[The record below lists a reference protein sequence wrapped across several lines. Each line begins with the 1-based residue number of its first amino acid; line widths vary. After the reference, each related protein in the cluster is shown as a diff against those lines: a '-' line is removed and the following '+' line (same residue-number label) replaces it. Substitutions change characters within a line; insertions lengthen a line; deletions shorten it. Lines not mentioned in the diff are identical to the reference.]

1 MFEQLIPLL
10 PEVYLAGVILFAL
23 VVGIFSKPET
33 QFKNTFVISLSGLVA
48 VFALFIIN
56 VPSVGLESVFFIKD
70 AGEAES
76 LFFTS
81 GLAASAKLLI
91 TLCAIVIMMISKP
104 YLASRQSQKFEFNIL
119 LLTATLG
126 AYVALSTYNLIIMF
140 IGLELLSFSLYVL
153 VGFVRQSQNAMKSA
167 TKYFIVGSIAS
178 ALMLYGI
185 SLVYLVSG
193 SVSYI
198 VMAEHIAAST
208 ISGMSFEYI
217 LAIILITMALFFKIA
232 IAPLQFYLADVLSAC
247 NRPTLGYISTVSK
260 IVGLVVLYQ
269 FWAIILG
276 DKSQSEDFYHVMF
289 IFGLLSIFVGSIY
302 ALKEE
307 SVNRFLAYSSINNA
321 GFMLVCSTM
330 LDFNTLMFYLV
341 NYCLVILALVS
352 FILSFKVR
360 GEYIKK
366 IQDLAFIS
374 KQNHKFALLG
384 VFLIFTLAGVP
395 PFVMFYAK
403 FAVIKGL
410 VVEGFIVYA
419 VLAVIFSIFAV
430 AYCLRVIK
438 YAYLSTRQEDVSIQT
453 ITSTKILT
461 YLLSLL
467 IVIFSIAP
475 NIIASLF

>member
-1 MFEQLIPLL
+1 M
-10 PEVYLAGVILFAL
+10 
-23 VVGIFSKPET
+23 
-33 QFKNTFVISLSGLVA
+33 
-48 VFALFIIN
+48 
-56 VPSVGLESVFFIKD
+56 
-70 AGEAES
+70 
-76 LFFTS
+76 
-81 GLAASAKLLI
+81 
-91 TLCAIVIMMISKP
+91 
-104 YLASRQSQKFEFNIL
+104 
-119 LLTATLG
+119 
-126 AYVALSTYNLIIMF
+126 
-140 IGLELLSFSLYVL
+140 
-153 VGFVRQSQNAMKSA
+153 
-167 TKYFIVGSIAS
+167 
-178 ALMLYGI
+178 
-185 SLVYLVSG
+185 
-193 SVSYI
+193 
-198 VMAEHIAAST
+198 
-208 ISGMSFEYI
+208 
-217 LAIILITMALFFKIA
+217 
-232 IAPLQFYLADVLSAC
+232 
-247 NRPTLGYISTVSK
+247 
-260 IVGLVVLYQ
+260 
-269 FWAIILG
+269 
-276 DKSQSEDFYHVMF
+276 
-289 IFGLLSIFVGSIY
+289 FGLLSIFVGSIY

-438 YAYLSTRQEDVSIQT
+438 YAYLSTKQEDVSIQT
-453 ITSTKILT
+453 ITSTKVLT

>member
-10 PEVYLAGVILFAL
+10 PEIYLAGVTLFAL
-23 VVGIFSKPET
+23 LVGIFSKPDQ
-33 QFKNTFVISLSGLVA
+33 QFKNTFVISISGLVA

-70 AGEAES
+70 AGETES

-81 GLAASAKLLI
+81 GLASSAKLLI

-185 SLVYLVSG
+185 SLVYLTSG

-198 VMAEHIAAST
+198 VMAEHIAQST
-208 ISGMSFEYI
+208 AGLSFEYT

-232 IAPLQFYLADVLSAC
+232 IAPLQFYLADVLQGC

-276 DKSQSEDFYHVMF
+276 DKSQNQDFYHVMF

-307 SVNRFLAYSSINNA
+307 SINKFLAYSSINNA

-366 IQDLAFIS
+366 IQDLAFIA

-384 VFLIFTLAGVP
+384 VLLIFTLAGVP

-410 VVEGFIVYA
+410 VAQGFIVYA
-419 VLAVIFSIFAV
+419 VLAVVFSIFAV

-438 YAYLSTRQEDVSIQT
+438 FAYLSTKQEDVSIQT
-453 ITSTKILT
+453 ITSTKVLT

-467 IVIFSIAP
+467 IVIFSISP